1 MLIYA
6 LGRGLDESDRCV
18 VDRIVKDLETRDY
31 RFSALVQGIVASD
44 PFLKR
49 RY

>member
-1 MLIYA
+1 VEGILA
-6 LGRGLDESDRCV
+6 GLAME
-18 VDRIVKDLETRDY
+18 EY

-49 RY
+49 EARGPD